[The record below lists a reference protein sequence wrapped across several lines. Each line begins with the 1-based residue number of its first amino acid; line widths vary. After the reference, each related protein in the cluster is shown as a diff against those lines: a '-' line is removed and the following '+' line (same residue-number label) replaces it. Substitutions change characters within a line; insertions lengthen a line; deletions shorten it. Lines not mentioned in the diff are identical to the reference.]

1 MMTTMT
7 EGNENMVLLRAKD
20 KPRPLASREEI
31 VPFGAFDFTV
41 LLLPFEGEDEVA
53 STAAA
58 EVAETVDGLL
68 VPFCPGL
75 VPPVLTS
82 RSAFAPKLMRRPKG
96 VVWEAPGSSSMADS
110 SIASLALET

>member
-1 MMTTMT
+1 MTKGSMRSILS
-7 EGNENMVLLRAKD
+7 ED

-31 VPFGAFDFTV
+31 VPFGAFDFV
-41 LLLPFEGEDEVA
+41 VPLED
-53 STAAA
+53 ST
-58 EVAETVDGLL
+58 TVDGLL

-82 RSAFAPKLMRRPKG
+82 RSALAPKLMRRPKG

-110 SIASLALET
+110 SMASLVPET

>member
-1 MMTTMT
+1 MRDILS
-7 EGNENMVLLRAKD
+7 ED

-31 VPFGAFDFTV
+31 VPFGAFDFTAV
-41 LLLPFEGEDEVA
+41 PLEESA
-53 STAAA
+53 
-58 EVAETVDGLL
+58 TVDGLL

-82 RSAFAPKLMRRPKG
+82 RSALAPKLIRLPKG

-110 SIASLALET
+110 SIASLLPET